1 MVDLQGWKLP
11 NDTVE
16 RLLTDNCYERFVDA
30 SKFKA
35 KGVSSQT
42 DSSFEIPAATL
53 INGNSMIAKRV
64 KITGQLDPAE
74 ARKVDLQLLFPI
86 VTEMSLEFLPRRLP
100 PFLKR
105 LNLRITNPL
114 LNANGLRNLFP

>member
-1 MVDLQGWKLP
+1 M
-11 NDTVE
+11 
-16 RLLTDNCYERFVDA
+16 DA